1 MTAASALEREL
12 IILGLLRQT
21 EMHGYRLIELVER
34 DLHSSAD
41 LKKPTAYFL
50 LNKLA
55 RAGLVSRSRARD
67 GKRPPKWIYRL
78 TPEGEARFQKLLR
91 ENLAAY
97 PPTVFAVEAGLAFL
111 DQLDP
116 SEAVELLRAR
126 RRVLENRLKEAAA
139 DEERRRSFPLVSSHQ
154 TTHLTAEVQWLSD
167 LIRQMESQ
175 ASPAAKARQS

>member
-1 MTAASALEREL
+1 MEREL

-97 PPTVFAVEAGLAFL
+97 PPAVFAIEAGLAFL
-111 DQLDP
+111 DQLDLA
-116 SEAVELLRAR
+116 EVIELLRTR
-126 RRVLENRLKEAAA
+126 RQVLDGRLKEAAS
-139 DEERRRSFPLVSSHQ
+139 DVDRRRAFPLVSSHQ
-154 TTHLTAEVQWLSD
+154 TAHLTAEVEWLSE
-167 LIRQMESQ
+167 LIRRMESEVLPG
-175 ASPAAKARQS
+175 AMALHP

>member
-1 MTAASALEREL
+1 MEREL

-55 RAGLVSRSRARD
+55 RAGLVARSRARD
-67 GKRPPKWIYRL
+67 GKRPPKWIYHL
-78 TPEGEARFQKLLR
+78 TAEGEARFQKLLR

-97 PPTVFAVEAGLAFL
+97 PPTVFAIEAGLAFL
-111 DQLDP
+111 DQLDS

-126 RRVLENRLKEAAA
+126 RRILEGRLKQASA
-139 DEERRRSFPLVSSHQ
+139 DDDRRRAFPLVSSHQ
-154 TTHLTAEVQWLSD
+154 TAHLTAEVQWLSD
-167 LIRQMESQ
+167 LIARMESQ
-175 ASPAAKARQS
+175 SVPAAKARTS

>member
-1 MTAASALEREL
+1 LEREL

-97 PPTVFAVEAGLAFL
+97 PPAVFAIEAGLAFL
-111 DQLDP
+111 DQLE
-116 SEAVELLRAR
+116 SAEAIELLRAR
-126 RRVLENRLKEAAA
+126 RGILEGKLKESTS
-139 DEERRRSFPLVSSHQ
+139 DVERRRAFPLVSSHQ
-154 TTHLTAEVQWLSD
+154 TAHLTAEVDWLSD
-167 LIRQMESQ
+167 LISRMESEVL
-175 ASPAAKARQS
+175 SGAKPRHA